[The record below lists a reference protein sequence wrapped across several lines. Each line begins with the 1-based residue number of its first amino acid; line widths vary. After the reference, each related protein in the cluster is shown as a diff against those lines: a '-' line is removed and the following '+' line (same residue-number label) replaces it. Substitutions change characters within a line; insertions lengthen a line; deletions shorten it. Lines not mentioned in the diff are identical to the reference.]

1 VIERVTADTAETV
14 ADGWTL
20 HATVDRGTLR
30 PTRLPGWLR
39 DAIDAA
45 ETPSQS

>member
-1 VIERVTADTAETV
+1 VIQRLTDDGAETV

-30 PTRLPGWLR
+30 PTRLPTWLK

-45 ETPSQS
+45 EG